1 MAAVLMPKPSLVVK
15 LKLKVRVCGGEL
27 LAVDE
32 VDEENSDD
40 DLLRLRSM
48 VVMMLCVRHGRL
60 VL

>member
-1 MAAVLMPKPSLVVK
+1 MAAVLMPKPSPVVK
-15 LKLKVRVCGGEL
+15 LKLKVRFCGGEL

-48 VVMMLCVRHGRL
+48 VMMLRDRHGKL
-60 VL
+60 AF